1 MTIILSI
8 FCISALI
15 GILTYIV
22 IKVTNDDVRTS
33 KALEVPK
40 KPEPTVQISLN
51 LYDKREAL
59 EGTYYKVP
67 FSHAAF
73 YIPNFKDTIVYNN
86 SDFIV
91 KEVKRD
97 FNTNNVIIT
106 AYKACI

>member
-1 MTIILSI
+1 MIVLSI

-22 IKVTNDDVRTS
+22 VKVTNDDVRTS

-97 FNTNNVIIT
+97 FNTNNISIT
-106 AYKACI
+106 AYKA

>member
-1 MTIILSI
+1 MIIVILSI
-8 FCISALI
+8 SCICFLI
-15 GILTYIV
+15 SYIV
-22 IKVTNDDVRTS
+22 VKVTNDDVRTS

-67 FSHAAF
+67 FSHASF

-86 SDFIV
+86 SEFIV
-91 KEVKRD
+91 REVKRD

-106 AYKACI
+106 AYKA

>member
-1 MTIILSI
+1 MIVLSI

-22 IKVTNDDVRTS
+22 VKVTNNDGQIT

-40 KPEPTVQISLN
+40 KSEPTVKISLN

-59 EGTYYKVP
+59 EGAYYKVP

-86 SDFIV
+86 SEFIV
-91 KEVKRD
+91 REVKRD
-97 FNTNNVIIT
+97 FNTNNVTIT
-106 AYKACI
+106 AYKA

>member
-1 MTIILSI
+1 MMIVLSI

-22 IKVTNDDVRTS
+22 IKRTYEDVRTS

-59 EGTYYKVP
+59 EGTCYKVP
-67 FSHAAF
+67 LSHAAF

-97 FNTNNVIIT
+97 FNTNNVTIT
-106 AYKACI
+106 AYKA

>member
-1 MTIILSI
+1 MIVLSI

-15 GILTYIV
+15 AILTYIV

-33 KALEVPK
+33 KALEPPK
-40 KPEPTVQISLN
+40 KPEPTIKISLN

-59 EGTYYKVP
+59 EGTCYKVP
-67 FSHAAF
+67 LSHAAF
-73 YIPNFKDTIVYNN
+73 YIPNYKDTLVYNN

-97 FNTNNVIIT
+97 FNTNNVIVT
-106 AYKACI
+106 AYKS

>member
-1 MTIILSI
+1 MIVILSI
-8 FCISALI
+8 CCICFLI
-15 GILTYIV
+15 SYIV
-22 IKVTNDDVRTS
+22 VKVTNDDVRTS

-59 EGTYYKVP
+59 EGTCYKVP

-97 FNTNNVIIT
+97 FNTNNISIT
-106 AYKACI
+106 AYKA

>member
-8 FCISALI
+8 FCISTLI
-15 GILTYIV
+15 VILTYIV
-22 IKVTNDDVRTS
+22 IKNTNDDVRTS
-33 KALEVPK
+33 KGLEVPK

-86 SDFIV
+86 NDFIV

-106 AYKACI
+106 AYKA

>member
-1 MTIILSI
+1 MIVLSI

-15 GILTYIV
+15 AILTYIV

-91 KEVKRD
+91 REVKRD
-97 FNTNNVIIT
+97 FNTNNVTIT
-106 AYKACI
+106 AYKA

>member
-1 MTIILSI
+1 MIVLSI

-51 LYDKREAL
+51 LYDKRETL

-86 SDFIV
+86 SEFIV
-91 KEVKRD
+91 REVKRD

-106 AYKACI
+106 AYKA

>member
-1 MTIILSI
+1 MIVILSI
-8 FCISALI
+8 FCICFLI
-15 GILTYIV
+15 SYIV
-22 IKVTNDDVRTS
+22 VKGTNDDVRTS

-40 KPEPTVQISLN
+40 KPEPTIKISLN

-59 EGTYYKVP
+59 EGTYYKIP

-86 SDFIV
+86 NDFIV

-97 FNTNNVIIT
+97 FNTNNISIT
-106 AYKACI
+106 AYKA

>member
-22 IKVTNDDVRTS
+22 VKVTNDDVRTS

-40 KPEPTVQISLN
+40 KPEPIVQISLN

-97 FNTNNVIIT
+97 FNTNNISIT
-106 AYKACI
+106 AYKA

>member
-15 GILTYIV
+15 VILTYIV
-22 IKVTNDDVRTS
+22 IKSTKDEVRTS

-73 YIPNFKDTIVYNN
+73 YIPNFKDTLVYNN
-86 SDFIV
+86 SEYIV
-91 KEVKRD
+91 REVKRD
-97 FNTNNVIIT
+97 FNTNNVIVT
-106 AYKACI
+106 AYKA

>member
-1 MTIILSI
+1 MMIVLNI

-22 IKVTNDDVRTS
+22 IKRTYDDVRTS

-59 EGTYYKVP
+59 EGTCYKVP
-67 FSHAAF
+67 LSHAAF
-73 YIPNFKDTIVYNN
+73 YIPNFKDTLVYNN

-106 AYKACI
+106 AYKA

>member
-1 MTIILSI
+1 MIVLSI

-15 GILTYIV
+15 CILTYIV

-67 FSHAAF
+67 FSHAAL
-73 YIPNFKDTIVYNN
+73 YIPNFKDTLVYNN
-86 SDFIV
+86 SEFIV
-91 KEVKRD
+91 REVKRD
-97 FNTNNVIIT
+97 FNTNNVTIT
-106 AYKACI
+106 AYKA

>member
-1 MTIILSI
+1 MIVLSI

-15 GILTYIV
+15 AILTYIV

-33 KALEVPK
+33 KVLEVPK

-59 EGTYYKVP
+59 EGTCYKVP
-67 FSHAAF
+67 LSHAAF
-73 YIPNFKDTIVYNN
+73 YIPNFKDTLVYNN
-86 SDFIV
+86 NDFIV

-97 FNTNNVIIT
+97 FDTNNISIT
-106 AYKACI
+106 AYKA

>member
-1 MTIILSI
+1 MIVLSI

-73 YIPNFKDTIVYNN
+73 YIPNFKDTLVYNN
-86 SDFIV
+86 SEFIV

-106 AYKACI
+106 AYKA

>member
-1 MTIILSI
+1 MIVLSI

-15 GILTYIV
+15 AILTYIV

-40 KPEPTVQISLN
+40 KPEPTIQIAVN
-51 LYDKREAL
+51 FYDKREAL
-59 EGTYYKVP
+59 EGTCYKVP
-67 FSHAAF
+67 LSHAAF
-73 YIPNFKDTIVYNN
+73 YIPNFKDTLVYNN

-106 AYKACI
+106 AYKA

>member
-22 IKVTNDDVRTS
+22 IKVTNDDVHTS

-97 FNTNNVIIT
+97 FNTNNIIIT
-106 AYKACI
+106 AYKA

>member
-1 MTIILSI
+1 MIVILGI
-8 FCISALI
+8 CISILI
-15 GILTYIV
+15 GLLTYTV
-22 IKVTNDDVRTS
+22 IMVTYDNGRTP
-33 KALEVPK
+33 KTLEVPK

-59 EGTYYKVP
+59 EGTCYKVP
-67 FSHAAF
+67 LSHAAF

-97 FNTNNVIIT
+97 FNTNNVSIT
-106 AYKACI
+106 AYKS